1 MPSHWASST
10 SHLWKAAA
18 SFVLSGIVLLV
29 LLSFL
34 EARWLREQPWSR
46 AVWTEDHVVDAE
58 GAREAWSRELSIEQ
72 SHGESTIVRMIQE
85 DLLREVSLQAA
96 RAPRPDDGVDNPL
109 DTTGL
114 LNTDFFPRAKLLML
128 PLTPSDLE
136 PILASGRLPEPGKR
150 EVLAGPLLSDRDVV
164 VDGQVFNVTGTIY
177 PQAAGLIKVYL
188 LPADPAMDIHFKSSA
203 NGKRGTFLT
212 DASVL
217 SESLITELGGENG
230 ENGEDGPT
238 LHGGPV
244 ETRPFIAWGVWFG
257 LLLVAVGT
265 SIASVAGYR
274 RLARLPIPVLS
285 HAMQEIV
292 LRPRLAWALH
302 AVYFGGFFGAMALGL
317 LDTELNYFFTQY
329 ASHEFS
335 EGNLKYVGDAYE
347 SGNFAQA
354 AHATYH
360 NNFVLQTLELTA
372 LISLLPPFVLGL
384 AKIMLSFVV
393 VGFAMAP
400 LWSGTAAG
408 MSYHAITLG
417 LELPPYILVG
427 FGVAVWAQCIIR
439 FLWSP
444 MKVWYMGDKA
454 STEPIIQDAMRQVP
468 RGLLVLVGCTL
479 LSAVL
484 LYIAAWYEAVTLIS
498 FR

>member
-1 MPSHWASST
+1 M
-10 SHLWKAAA
+10 
-18 SFVLSGIVLLV
+18 LSGIALLF

-46 AVWTEDHVVDAE
+46 AVWVEDHVVEME
-58 GAREAWSRELSIEQ
+58 GAVEAWSRELSIEQ
-72 SHGESTIVRMIQE
+72 SLGDSVVVRMIQE
-85 DLLREVSLQAA
+85 DLLREVSLQEA
-96 RAPRPDDGVDNPL
+96 RAPKSDDGVDNPL

-114 LNTDFFPRAKLLML
+114 LNTDFFPRAHLFML
-128 PLTPSDLE
+128 ALPPSDLE
-136 PILASGRLPEPGKR
+136 PILASGRLPEPGTR
-150 EVLAGPLLSDRDVV
+150 EVLAGPLLSDRDLVL
-164 VDGQVFNVTGTIY
+164 DGQTFKVTGTIH
-177 PQAAGLIKVYL
+177 PQAAGFTKVYL
-188 LPADPAMDIHFKSSA
+188 LPAPSIGTHFPSSETW
-203 NGKRGTFLT
+203 KRGTFFADTTAIWEALN
-212 DASVL
+212 A
-217 SESLITELGGENG
+217 EFGGENA
-230 ENGEDGPT
+230 EASPT
-238 LHGGPV
+238 VHGGPV
-244 ETRPFIAWGVWFG
+244 QTRPVIAWGVWFG
-257 LLLVAVGT
+257 LLLVAVGA
-265 SIASVAGYR
+265 SIASIAGYR

-292 LRPRLAWALH
+292 IRPRLIWTLH
-302 AVYFGGFFGAMALGL
+302 AVYFGGFFGAMAMGL
-317 LDTELNYFFTQY
+317 MDTELNYFFTQY

-372 LISLLPPFVLGL
+372 LISLFPPFVLGL
-384 AKIMLSFVV
+384 VKIMLSFVV

-427 FGVAVWAQCIIR
+427 FGAAVWAQCIGR

-444 MKVWYMGDKA
+444 MKVWYLGDKA
-454 STEPIIQDAMRQVP
+454 ASEPIIQDAARQVP
-468 RGLLVLVGCTL
+468 RGFLVLAGCTL

-484 LYIAAWYEAVTLIS
+484 LYVAAWYEAVTLIS